1 MILKRKLLIITTPEF
16 VKLIAENFAAKLRQA
31 NLGSKS
37 DISYFVK
44 KTDFDD
50 KLKKLNKKYI
60 SNKTKHVLVKNKLK
74 ILQTFESSLFLG
86 QSYFNNDGA
95 QCYLIVEPIYKFIT
109 TSSGLVDTNSKWE
122 SKGLSNEKLKPFLQ
136 QIKVSLQ
143 NCCE

>member
-74 ILQTFESSLFLG
+74 ILQTFDSSL
-86 QSYFNNDGA
+86 
-95 QCYLIVEPIYKFIT
+95 CHH
-109 TSSGLVDTNSKWE
+109 
-122 SKGLSNEKLKPFLQ
+122 
-136 QIKVSLQ
+136 
-143 NCCE
+143 